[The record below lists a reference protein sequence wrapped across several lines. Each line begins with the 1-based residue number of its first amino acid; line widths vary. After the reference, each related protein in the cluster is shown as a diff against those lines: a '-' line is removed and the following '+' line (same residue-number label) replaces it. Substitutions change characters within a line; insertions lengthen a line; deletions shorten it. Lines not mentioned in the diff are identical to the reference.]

1 MALSLEASEFIGSF
15 MGSRER
21 RTSLIAQAMDSSAA
35 VVWTTDLEGV
45 VTMCEGGGL
54 LSIGGTPGHCVG
66 LNLRSVPSHIP
77 FEEALMR
84 LKKGEP
90 AVKYVINGLLDQSPQ
105 TDKKAV
111 IDGPWLLSISYL
123 RSASGRPVG
132 VACVTIPLHGATPL
146 ATFSACPLGS
156 CMLEGKEHD

>member
-1 MALSLEASEFIGSF
+1 MALSLEASEFVGSF
-15 MGSRER
+15 LNSRER
-21 RTSLIAQAMDSSAA
+21 RTSLIAQALDSSAA
-35 VVWTTDLEGV
+35 VVWTTDLEGT

-54 LSIGGTPGHCVG
+54 LSVGGTPGHCVG
-66 LNLRSVPSHIP
+66 VNLRSVPSHIP
-77 FEEALMR
+77 FEDALIR

-90 AVKYVINGLLDQSPQ
+90 AIKYVINGLLDRPASSDQP
-105 TDKKAV
+105 T

-146 ATFSACPLGS
+146 AVFSACPLGS
-156 CMLEGKEHD
+156 CMLEERGHE

>member
-21 RTSLIAQAMDSSAA
+21 RTSMIAQALDSSAA

-66 LNLRSVPSHIP
+66 LNLRSVPTHIP

-90 AVKYVINGLLDQSPQ
+90 AVKYVIDGLLDRTQ
-105 TDKKAV
+105 TSDKQPM

-146 ATFSACPLGS
+146 AAFSACPLGS
-156 CMLEGKEHD
+156 CMLEGRGHD